1 MPKIV
6 RNEIEYSSTT
16 STANQINYLNTTS
29 GLSATNVQSAIDEIN
44 GNVNSIT
51 PTIASSTS
59 TLAVNDTYQI
69 PASVMSHNMILIQ
82 MYRYSRGGSV
92 LFDKATLGNLGSSA
106 FIPCASAG
114 YGWEFTVSSTGL
126 ITLTKLVSGTGEPT
140 VRVVGFF

>member
-16 STANQINYLNTTS
+16 STANQISYLNTTS
-29 GLSATNVQSAIDEIN
+29 GLSATNVQGAIDEVN
-44 GNVNSIT
+44 SDVNSIT

-92 LFDKATLGNLGSSA
+92 LFDKATLGNLGGSA
-106 FIPCASAG
+106 FIPCAATG
-114 YGWEFTVSSTGL
+114 YGWEITVSSTGL